1 MQATKHDIFAVRRG
15 SAIPGQPIVDPADW
29 TAQEMA
35 TSDEWCYE
43 LTAQE
48 IEEMRTA
55 VAPFEREGVDVMP
68 LTRSDFPP
76 PDTGRQTARP
86 PRGTA
91 LRSGLW
97 HDPRPS
103 GR

>member
-1 MQATKHDIFAVRRG
+1 MQETKHDTFADRRG

-29 TAQEMA
+29 TAQEIA
-35 TSDEWCYE
+35 TSDEWYYE

-48 IEEMRTA
+48 IEEMRAA
-55 VAPFEREGVDVMP
+55 VTPFDRESVDVMP
-68 LTRSDFPP
+68 LTRANFST

-86 PRGTA
+86 PRRTT

-97 HDPRPS
+97 LDPRHP